1 MPKMVQVMADQK
13 VIADQVVYADTY
25 QLRRTGVL
33 GKDKLEINEGV
44 LLISSTKT
52 CLSLFH
58 SIHMFGV
65 PFDLAVAWLNKDRKI
80 IHLKLAKPGR
90 IYFPPGLFT
99 DTSYILELHPDHYK
113 LLQGST
119 EISWEEYVG

>member
-1 MPKMVQVMADQK
+1 MPKTIKVLADQD

-44 LLISSTKT
+44 LLLSSTKT

-65 PFDLAVAWLNKDRKI
+65 PFDLAVAWLTKDRKI
-80 IHLKLAKPGR
+80 INLKLAKPGR
-90 IYFPPGLFT
+90 IYFPPGLLT
-99 DTSYILELHPDHYK
+99 DTTYILELHPDHYD
-113 LLQGST
+113 LLQGSPS
-119 EISWEEYVG
+119 ISWEEYVG

>member
-1 MPKMVQVMADQK
+1 MIQVMADQK

-25 QLRRTGVL
+25 QLRRQGVL
-33 GKDKLEINEGV
+33 GREKLETNEGV
-44 LLISSTKT
+44 LLVSSTTT
-52 CLSLFH
+52 CVSLFH

-65 PFDLAVAWLNKDRKI
+65 PFELAVAWLTKNRKI

-90 IYFPPGLFT
+90 MYFPPGFFT
-99 DTSYILELHPDHYK
+99 ETSYILELHPEHYE

-119 EISWEEYVG
+119 ELYWEENGR